1 MRTYIRNLYKRS
13 TELISR
19 ACLLL
24 FLFFT
29 ISSSGVFAQT
39 DSAMTQDSGA
49 VVQKGENELLK
60 NMKKT
65 GTAMTEEV
73 KKMKEKQAHEEFMG
87 YVYMVLG
94 FSLVLVA
101 AWFLVVASNKRK
113 AKADEKKRIFL
124 ENKVANQAKSGHR
137 SPHRRGH
144 RR

>member
-1 MRTYIRNLYKRS
+1 MRTYIRILYKRS

-19 ACLLL
+19 CCLLL
-24 FLFFT
+24 FLFF
-29 ISSSGVFAQT
+29 ILSSSGIFAQT
-39 DSAMTQDSGA
+39 DSATTLDSGA

-137 SPHRRGH
+137 SAHRRGH